1 MREPLRRALGARL
14 KAARRAAGLTQGQVA
29 AHIGT
34 SRTNLTMWELGYHD
48 VGYSRLVQLV
58 ALYRM
63 DPATVFGDDLPVTD
77 AGRPA

>member
-14 KAARRAAGLTQGQVA
+14 TAARRAAGLTQAQAA

-34 SRTNLTMWELGYHD
+34 SRTNLTMWELG

-58 ALYRM
+58 TLYRM
-63 DPATVFGDDLPVTD
+63 DPATVFGDDLPAPD
-77 AGRPA
+77 DDRPA

>member
-14 KAARRAAGLTQGQVA
+14 TAARRAAGLTQAQAA

-58 ALYRM
+58 TLYRM
-63 DPATVFGDDLPVTD
+63 DPATVFGDDLPAPD
-77 AGRPA
+77 DDRPA